1 MVSINT
7 EQLRKQADNLTGQSR
22 RFARSQAA
30 LEEVLVWMKQQEFK
44 DVGQL
49 IRGIEQQREAL
60 EEQRSRMLLLADALQ
75 RICDKYDSTGQKLV
89 DIAEISPGISGCIE
103 KVDLDYINKFVMV
116 YGGLHLT

>member
-60 EEQRSRMLLLADALQ
+60 EEQRSRMLLLVDGLQ
-75 RICDKYDSTGQKLV
+75 RICDKYDSTEQKLV